1 MKKIIFILM
10 ASIMVLSLFA
20 LVSCNGNSS
29 TENGDEK
36 LKLGLGV
43 YTETKASDAT
53 EDKNGQGQ
61 ATVTVAAVLVDDDG
75 KVVKAFIDCA
85 DSTVSYTYE
94 GKAIANSSFKTKY
107 EAGRDYGMTNPLYG
121 GTSTKEWYEQADIF
135 CGLVVGKTAAE
146 IKALVADGSK
156 GNDEVIGAG
165 CTIMVEDFV
174 KAIDKA
180 IANATASNATKNDPL
195 RIGTSTTQT
204 TKDATDEVN
213 GSNKVESTFVAAA
226 INADGKIVAM
236 SSDCVEVSFS
246 FDEIGASTFNTSK
259 AVLSKKEQGSNYG
272 MTNPLYG
279 GTSTKEWFEQAAVF
293 DAACIGKTVSEIS
306 SLIGDDG
313 KGNSDLQSAGC
324 TISVSGFV
332 KAAEKLK

>member
-1 MKKIIFILM
+1 MGKMKISKNNKKTAGM
-10 ASIMVLSLFA
+10 PSWVLSAIVIATVVIVA
-20 LVSCNGNSS
+20 LVCIVSLVNSTGFIPRMS
-29 TENGDEK
+29 TAMETDNFSINQNMMDYFYHSAYSTFVSDTTYTSLKNYCSLNSGTNANLALDE
-36 LKLGLGV
+36 
-43 YTETKASDAT
+43 
-53 EDKNGQGQ
+53 Q
-61 ATVTVAAVLVDDDG
+61 
-75 KVVKAFIDCA
+75 
-85 DSTVSYTYE
+85 
-94 GKAIANSSFKTKY
+94 
-107 EAGRDYGMTNPLYG
+107 
-121 GTSTKEWYEQADIF
+121 
-135 CGLVVGKTAAE
+135 
-146 IKALVADGSK
+146 
-156 GNDEVIGAG
+156 VIGAG
-165 CTIMVEDFV
+165 QYDSVLAPNYNDKTWHDFFM
-174 KAIDKA
+174 DKA
-180 IANATASNATKNDPL
+180 IANATASNATKNDTL

-279 GTSTKEWFEQAAVF
+279 GTSSKEWFEQAAVF